1 MDFAKRL
8 GNRRRL
14 AWPGLLKEIHS
25 TQLRFSEHN
34 TLPEALATRFGMLV
48 IEQQHIF
55 QHLNLH
61 APDVCGCA
69 LRCHGTS
76 RTSDF
81 TVNHSNKKTNT
92 FF

>member
-1 MDFAKRL
+1 
-8 GNRRRL
+8 
-14 AWPGLLKEIHS
+14 
-25 TQLRFSEHN
+25 
-34 TLPEALATRFGMLV
+34 MLV

-92 FF
+92 FFKYLNLYVPDVCGCTLRCPGTFWTSDFTVNHSNKKNKHFF